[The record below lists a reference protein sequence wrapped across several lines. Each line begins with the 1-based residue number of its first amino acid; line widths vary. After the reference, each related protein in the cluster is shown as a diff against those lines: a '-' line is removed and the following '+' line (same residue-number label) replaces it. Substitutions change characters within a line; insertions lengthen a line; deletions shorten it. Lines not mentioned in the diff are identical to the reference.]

1 MDKVHCNL
9 SMARKLI
16 RTVETLLIATELS
29 LTYAEADKEWN
40 RKNNRAGINSEKAL
54 IRLFKEWN
62 VRARRLP
69 RSGKPKKTKRPK
81 QEPDKP
87 CDIKLTIDGRE
98 IMLESKLR
106 SIPWGLYDD
115 IQKEPKCYKIHYL
128 DYEYYVLP
136 EGDFKDL
143 LVGLI
148 QPAIVPTDR
157 KVNRY
162 HDLFVETEDKATYI
176 DIVALKQR
184 MYSYVFFIR
193 PNTYEYL
200 VSRCKPTV

>member
-1 MDKVHCNL
+1 MD
-9 SMARKLI
+9 
-16 RTVETLLIATELS
+16 
-29 LTYAEADKEWN
+29 

-115 IQKEPKCYKIHYL
+115 IQKEPKCYKIHHL

-136 EGDFKDL
+136 EGDFKSL
-143 LVGLI
+143 LVDLI

-157 KVNRY
+157 KVN
-162 HDLFVETEDKATYI
+162 K
-176 DIVALKQR
+176 
-184 MYSYVFFIR
+184 
-193 PNTYEYL
+193 
-200 VSRCKPTV
+200 VSRSIR